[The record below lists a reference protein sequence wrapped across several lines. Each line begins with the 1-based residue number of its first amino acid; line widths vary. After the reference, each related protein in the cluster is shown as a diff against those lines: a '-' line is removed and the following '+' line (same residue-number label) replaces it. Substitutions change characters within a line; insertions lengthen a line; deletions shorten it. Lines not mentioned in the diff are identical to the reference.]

1 MAGNRKLSKPTD
13 LRMAILKNQVSE
25 FLWFG
30 TLTTTVDRAKEVRK
44 LAEKYI
50 TLAINTYEDTV
61 TVNKTKKNLKGE
73 AISVEFKNDGPKKLA
88 ARRQLMANL
97 VDLQERKGDK
107 ESKSAYKART
117 ADVAHPLV
125 EKLFNDYAPKYAERA
140 KELGQ
145 GGGYTRILRV
155 ENRLGD
161 NADLVILQLV

>member
-30 TLTTTVDRAKEVRK
+30 TLTTTVDRAKEIKK

-50 TLAINTYEDTV
+50 TLAVNTYEDTV

-73 AISVEFKNDGPKKLA
+73 TISVEFTNDGPKKLA
-88 ARRQLMANL
+88 ARRQLMASL
-97 VDLQERKGDK
+97 IDIQEKKGDK
-107 ESKSAYKART
+107 ESKSAYKDRT
-117 ADVAHPLV
+117 KEVAHPLV

-161 NADLVILQLV
+161 NANMVILQLV

>member
-61 TVNKTKKNLKGE
+61 TVNKTKKNLKG
-73 AISVEFKNDGPKKLA
+73 
-88 ARRQLMANL
+88 
-97 VDLQERKGDK
+97 
-107 ESKSAYKART
+107 
-117 ADVAHPLV
+117 
-125 EKLFNDYAPKYAERA
+125 
-140 KELGQ
+140 
-145 GGGYTRILRV
+145 
-155 ENRLGD
+155 
-161 NADLVILQLV
+161 

>member
-1 MAGNRKLSKPTD
+1 MAGYRKLSKPTD

-30 TLTTTVDRAKEVRK
+30 TLNTTLDRAKEVRK

-61 TVNKTKKNLKGE
+61 TVTKNKKNLKGE
-73 AISVEFKNDGPKKLA
+73 TVAVEFTNDGAKKLA
-88 ARRQLMANL
+88 ARRKLMASL
-97 VDLQERKGDK
+97 VDLQEIKGDK

-125 EKLFNDYAPKYAERA
+125 EKIFNEYAPKYAERA

-161 NADLVILQLV
+161 NADMVILQLV

>member
-30 TLTTTVDRAKEVRK
+30 TLTTTVDRAKEIRK

-50 TLAINTYEDTV
+50 TLAVNTYEDTV

-73 AISVEFKNDGPKKLA
+73 TISVEFTNDGPKKLA
-88 ARRQLMANL
+88 ARRQLLANL
-97 VDLQERKGDK
+97 IDIQEKKGDK

-117 ADVAHPLV
+117 AEVAHPLV
-125 EKLFNDYAPKYAERA
+125 EKIFNDYAPKYAERA
-140 KELGQ
+140 KEVGQ

-161 NADLVILQLV
+161 NADMVILQLV

>member
-1 MAGNRKLSKPTD
+1 MAGYRKLSKPTD

-30 TLTTTVDRAKEVRK
+30 TLNTTLDRAKEVRK

-50 TLAINTYEDTV
+50 TLAINSYEDTV
-61 TVNKTKKNLKGE
+61 TVTKTKKNLKGE
-73 AISVEFKNDGPKKLA
+73 TIAVEFTNDGPKKLA
-88 ARRQLMANL
+88 ARRKLMANL

-107 ESKSAYKART
+107 ESKGAYKART
-117 ADVAHPLV
+117 AEVAHPLI
-125 EKLFNDYAPKYAERA
+125 EKIFNDYAPKYAERA

-161 NADLVILQLV
+161 NANMVILELV

>member
-50 TLAINTYEDTV
+50 TLAINSYEDTV

-73 AISVEFKNDGPKKLA
+73 TISVEFKNDGPKKLA

-117 ADVAHPLV
+117 AEVAHPLV
-125 EKLFNDYAPKYAERA
+125 EKLFNDYAPKYADRA

>member
-50 TLAINTYEDTV
+50 TLAVNTYEDTV

-73 AISVEFKNDGPKKLA
+73 TISVEFTNDGPKKLA
-88 ARRQLMANL
+88 ARRQLLANL
-97 VDLQERKGDK
+97 IDIQEKKGDK

-117 ADVAHPLV
+117 AEVAHPLV

-161 NADLVILQLV
+161 NADMVILQLV

>member
-73 AISVEFKNDGPKKLA
+73 TISVEFTNDGPKKLA

>member
-13 LRMAILKNQVSE
+13 LRIAILKNQVSE

-50 TLAINTYEDTV
+50 TLAINSYEDTV
-61 TVNKTKKNLKGE
+61 KVTKTKKNLKGE
-73 AISVEFKNDGPKKLA
+73 TIAVEFTNDGPKKLA
-88 ARRQLMANL
+88 ARRQLMASL
-97 VDLQERKGDK
+97 IDIQEKKGDK

-140 KELGQ
+140 KEVGQ

-161 NADLVILQLV
+161 NANMVILQLV

>member
-1 MAGNRKLSKPTD
+1 MAGYRKLSKPTD

-30 TLTTTVDRAKEVRK
+30 TLNTTLDRAKEVRK

-61 TVNKTKKNLKGE
+61 TVTKNKKNLKGE
-73 AISVEFKNDGPKKLA
+73 TVAVEFKNDGAKKLA
-88 ARRQLMANL
+88 ARRKLMASL
-97 VDLQERKGDK
+97 VDLQEIKGEK

-117 ADVAHPLV
+117 AEVAHPLV
-125 EKLFNDYAPKYAERA
+125 EKIFNEYAPKYAERA

-161 NADLVILQLV
+161 NAEMVILQLV

>member
-1 MAGNRKLSKPTD
+1 MAGYRKLSKPTD

-30 TLTTTVDRAKEVRK
+30 TLNTTLDRAKEVRK

-50 TLAINTYEDTV
+50 TLAINTYEDTITV
-61 TVNKTKKNLKGE
+61 TKNKKNLKGE
-73 AISVEFKNDGPKKLA
+73 TVAVEFKNDGAMKLA
-88 ARRQLMANL
+88 ARRKLMASL
-97 VDLQERKGDK
+97 VDLQEIKGEK

-117 ADVAHPLV
+117 AEVAHPLV
-125 EKLFNDYAPKYAERA
+125 EKIFNEYAPKYAERA

-161 NADLVILQLV
+161 NAEMVILQLV